1 MGEFVDLHAEGTSNR
16 EQSGYGPQSNDQQT
30 VYLEF
35 IQAKVQQVEYN
46 PIDVSKINSIQA
58 LPTSGNYSGLNTLD
72 YVEAIPLLR
81 GIVDQP
87 EEGDVVL
94 LCNFGNIDYYLGP
107 LNTANSPEVNPEPS
121 RTLQNLSANTT
132 VTEDIS
138 NAGYR
143 QDVPVTGITHKGK
156 FGNTVLDYPQGQT
169 SENIQS
175 QVGDLIFEGRMGNSI
190 RLGTRATG
198 PYTFISNSSTSV
210 YENFYNNSG
219 IISMTAIGTL
229 NEHIGLIA
237 DQTQDEIKFSVDVD
251 DNDKKTRI
259 NYGYI
264 EPQIYIGSN
273 RIIFNTT
280 SDNIL
285 MSSAT
290 TVDINSL
297 QNINLSTPKDVVIDS
312 QDIYLGKEARDN
324 GQPVVLGIELFEIL
338 SELLALLSTIGTSAP
353 APQPVMVLAPAPVNP
368 APGST
373 EPPTPT
379 IAGPLG
385 PKVANI
391 QNRLSKILSGNIF
404 VKNNEG

>member
-1 MGEFVDLHAEGTSNR
+1 MGKLVTMAQDTTSRAEQTDYGD
-16 EQSGYGPQSNDQQT
+16 QSRDQQT
-30 VYLEF
+30 IYMEF
-35 IQAKVQQVEYN
+35 ERARVKSIVH
-46 PIDVSKINSIQA
+46 NSYRKDTVNQIEASISLDDSTA
-58 LPTSGNYSGLNTLD
+58 LSEDTVT
-72 YVEAIPLLR
+72 AIPLLR
-81 GIVDQP
+81 GLVDQP
-87 EEGDVVL
+87 QEGDTVL
-94 LCNFGNIDYYLGP
+94 LCNFDNVDYYIGP
-107 LNTANSPEVNPEPS
+107 LNSYNNPQFNPSTSNDPSPVDKSVELVED
-121 RTLQNLSANTT
+121 NT
-132 VTEDIS
+132 

-143 QDVPVTGITHKGK
+143 WDVPFTNLGHSGK
-156 FGNTVLDYPQGQT
+156 LSNQLLDYPAG
-169 SENIQS
+169 SIYENTQS
-175 QVGDLIFEGRMGNSI
+175 QLGDMILEGRMGNSI
-190 RLGTRATG
+190 RLGSRATG
-198 PYTFISNSSTSV
+198 PYTIISNGNSSI
-210 YENFYNNSG
+210 YENFFNTNG
-219 IISMTAIGTL
+219 MIALTDVGKL
-229 NEHIGLIA
+229 EDHIGLVS
-237 DQTQDEIKFSVDVD
+237 DETQESLKFSIDVD
-251 DNDKKTRI
+251 DNDKRTDI
-259 NYGYI
+259 NYDYI

-285 MSSAT
+285 MSSST

-312 QDIYLGKEARDN
+312 QDIYLGKEAQDN